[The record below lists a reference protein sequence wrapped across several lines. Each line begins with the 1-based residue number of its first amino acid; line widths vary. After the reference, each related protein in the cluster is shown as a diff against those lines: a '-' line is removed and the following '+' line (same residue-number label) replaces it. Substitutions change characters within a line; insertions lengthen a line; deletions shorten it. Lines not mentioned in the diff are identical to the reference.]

1 MLSGQLSKDCSP
13 GNVNT
18 QAGHSLRKE
27 SLPPRRRENTLL
39 TSVRFLGQEDLQE
52 KGWATHSRILGLPL
66 WLSW

>member
-1 MLSGQLSKDCSP
+1 MLSGQLSKDCSS

-39 TSVRFLGQEDLQE
+39 TSVQFLGQQDLLE